1 MSMAEIIEG
10 PKPPSVTARD
20 IARRFVRHENAVLLL
35 ILLVIMGVLAG
46 LTRGVTLTRV
56 NILNIWLQSS
66 SRGIAAIG
74 ELFVLLTAGID
85 LSVGGIAL
93 MSSLA
98 CASLITTG
106 YQNLIGAPIPVGAG
120 ILLLVLVGLSVGAV
134 NGLAVSRLGMSAVI
148 VTLAMWIMST
158 GFGYLFC
165 RGMTIQ
171 LLPRS
176 LAFFGQGHIA
186 GVPVPVIMFAV
197 VAVVAYFVLNHTTFG
212 RSVYAVGGNPISAWL
227 AGINVR
233 NVLFLVLVIS
243 GFLGALAGLV
253 IMSRTMVAG
262 MLTGMGLELDAIAAV
277 LIGGVSL
284 AGGRGNVIGVVI
296 GALIIGVINNG
307 MNIVAVGPA
316 YDDLVKGG
324 IIFAAV
330 AVDVMRRRRG

>member
-1 MSMAEIIEG
+1 MAEIVEK
-10 PKPPSVTARD
+10 PKAFTAQEVAKRV
-20 IARRFVRHENAVLLL
+20 FRHENAVLII
-35 ILLVIMGVLAG
+35 ILVGIMAAMAVVSKGLSISAG
-46 LTRGVTLTRV
+46 NLR
-56 NILNIWLQSS
+56 NILVQSS
-66 SRGIAAIG
+66 TRGIAAIG

-106 YQNLIGAPIPVGAG
+106 YQNLIGAPIPLGAG
-120 ILLLVLVGLSVGAV
+120 ILLLVLVGLGVGAV

-165 RGMTIQ
+165 KGMTIQ

-176 LAFFGQGHIA
+176 LAFFGQGYIA
-186 GVPVPVIMFAV
+186 GVPVPVIIFVV

-212 RSVYAVGGNPISAWL
+212 RSVYAVGGNPVSAWL
-227 AGINVR
+227 AGINVK

-277 LIGGVSL
+277 LVGGVSL
-284 AGGRGNVIGVVI
+284 AGGRGNLIGVVI

-307 MNIVAVGPA
+307 MNIVVVGPA

-330 AVDVMRRRRG
+330 AVDVRRRRR

>member
-1 MSMAEIIEG
+1 MAEVVEK
-10 PKPPSVTARD
+10 PKSFSDTAQEVAKRV
-20 IARRFVRHENAVLLL
+20 FSHENAIL
-35 ILLVIMGVLAG
+35 IIILAG
-46 LTRGVTLTRV
+46 IMAVMAFVSNFMSISVGNLRNILVQSSTRGL
-56 NILNIWLQSS
+56 
-66 SRGIAAIG
+66 AAIG
-74 ELFVLLTAGID
+74 ELFVLLTGGID

-93 MSSLA
+93 MASLL
-98 CASLITTG
+98 CASLVTEG
-106 YQNLIGAPIPVGAG
+106 YQNLIGAPIPLGAG
-120 ILLLVLVGLSVGAV
+120 ILLLVLMGLGVGAV

-227 AGINVR
+227 AGINVK

-330 AVDVMRRRRG
+330 AVDVMRRRRR

>member
-1 MSMAEIIEG
+1 MAEVVEK
-10 PKPPSVTARD
+10 PKSFSATAQEVAKRV
-20 IARRFVRHENAVLLL
+20 FRHENAIL
-35 ILLVIMGVLAG
+35 IIILVGIMAAMAVISKGMSMSTGNLKNILVQSS
-46 LTRGVTLTRV
+46 TRGL
-56 NILNIWLQSS
+56 
-66 SRGIAAIG
+66 AAVG

-106 YQNLIGAPIPVGAG
+106 YQNLIGAPIPLGAG

-165 RGMTIQ
+165 KGMTIQ

-176 LAFFGQGHIA
+176 LAFFGQGNIA

-227 AGINVR
+227 AGINVK

-262 MLTGMGLELDAIAAV
+262 MLTGMGLELDAIASV

-330 AVDVMRRRRG
+330 AVDVMRRRR

>member
-1 MSMAEIIEG
+1 MAEVVEK
-10 PKPPSVTARD
+10 PKSFSDTAQEVAKRV
-20 IARRFVRHENAVLLL
+20 FRHENAIL
-35 ILLVIMGVLAG
+35 IIILVGIMAAMAVISKGMSISTGNLKNILVQSS
-46 LTRGVTLTRV
+46 TRGL
-56 NILNIWLQSS
+56 
-66 SRGIAAIG
+66 AAIG

-85 LSVGGIAL
+85 LSIGGVAL

-98 CASLITTG
+98 CASLVTTG

-120 ILLLVLVGLSVGAV
+120 ILILVLVGLSVGAV

-227 AGINVR
+227 AGINVK

-330 AVDVMRRRRG
+330 AVDVMRRRRR